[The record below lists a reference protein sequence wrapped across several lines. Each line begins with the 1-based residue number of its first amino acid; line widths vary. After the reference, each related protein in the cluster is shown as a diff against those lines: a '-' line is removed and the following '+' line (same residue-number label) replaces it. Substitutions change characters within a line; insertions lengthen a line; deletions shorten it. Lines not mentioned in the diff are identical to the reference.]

1 MKRVT
6 SMALLLALLTSL
18 TLTPVASA
26 APQEKAPQGK
36 NFLKNMRVGGALG
49 DGGTFQGKVTVTH
62 IGYDVTQGLVVSG
75 ILKGTATLADGTVVH
90 GIKQTF
96 TTTSTLAGGAGTA
109 AVQAAVEKATCDIL
123 FLDLGPLSLDLLG
136 LTVDLSR
143 ITLDINAVSGAGNLL
158 GNLLCAVT
166 GLLDPITGFLGLLET
181 LGELLDLLN
190 QINELI

>member
-1 MKRVT
+1 MRRMT
-6 SMALLLALLTSL
+6 SLALLLALLTSL
-18 TLTPVASA
+18 VYAPAASA
-26 APQEKAPQGK
+26 ATQDK
-36 NFLKNMRVGGALG
+36 NFLKNMRVTGTLG
-49 DGGTFQGKVTVTH
+49 DGGTFNGKVTVTH
-62 IGYDVTQGLVVSG
+62 IGYDVTQGLVITG

-96 TTTSTLAGGAGTA
+96 TTTSTLAGAAG
-109 AVQAAVEKATCDIL
+109 VQAAVQKATCDIL

-158 GNLLCAVT
+158 GNLLCAVA
-166 GLLDPITGFLGLLET
+166 GLLDPITGFLDLLET

-190 QINELI
+190 QINELF